1 MSDAAGLDG
10 VVLQSGGFRLLGA
23 LHRAAGPQPRPAVL
37 LLHGIPGHEKNLDL
51 AVDLRDRGVHCLHI
65 HYRGSWGSGGEYALS
80 QLVPDAREALE
91 WLAAHPRVDPSRV
104 AVVGI
109 SLGGW
114 VALTLASQ
122 AEGICAVAAL
132 SPLLDPIRHPL
143 PLELAREFAPSLTG
157 VSPEQLVREWAAVPD
172 FSTIAPHLARMP
184 LLLVTADA
192 DEVFPPDHYADLP
205 AELQRLKRVRFPR
218 ADHVYSDVR
227 SGLRHV
233 VCSWLLD
240 QFDKVR
246 PLDTRT

>member
-1 MSDAAGLDG
+1 M
-10 VVLQSGGFRLLGA
+10 
-23 LHRAAGPQPRPAVL
+23 L

-65 HYRGSWGSGGEYALS
+65 HYRGSWGSGGEYTLTN
-80 QLVPDAREALE
+80 LVPDARVALE
-91 WLAAHPRVDPSRV
+91 WLAAHPRVDPRRV

-132 SPLLDPIRHPL
+132 SPLLDPIRLPL

-157 VSPEQLVREWAAVPD
+157 VSPEQLVREWAAVPA
-172 FSTIAPHLARMP
+172 FGTIAPRLARMP

-192 DEVFPPDHYADLP
+192 DEVFPPEHYADLP
-205 AELQRLKRVRFPR
+205 AALQRMERVRFPR
-218 ADHVYSDVR
+218 ADHVYSNVR

-240 QFDKVR
+240 QFDRVP
-246 PLDTRT
+246 PLDARV